1 MDGLAAS
8 MAGPTAQGQRM
19 PTVEEVAALLMQ
31 GVDPQELLNAGIPE
45 ELIVQAITLL
55 EQQLAAQQGA
65 PMQPAP
71 GPSIPAGQEMAGG
84 GLAQAMSGM

>member
-8 MAGPTAQGQRM
+8 MAGPAAQGQQM

-45 ELIVQAITLL
+45 ELIMQAIAFL
-55 EQQLAAQQGA
+55 EQQMVAQQGGA
-65 PMQPAP
+65 MQPTP
-71 GPSIPAGQEMAGG
+71 GPSTPAGQAMSGG
-84 GLAQAMSGM
+84 GLAQAIGGM